1 MSIELYT
8 VKNMMRR
15 ATIAARVNILAKS
28 RKLKKEL
35 KYSRAPSCDEITRE
49 NCRGRRLDAHLEQLR
64 HFFIHKQRY
73 KQHDYTLHE
82 RDKVVKGS

>member
-49 NCRGRRLDAHLEQLR
+49 NCRGA
-64 HFFIHKQRY
+64 
-73 KQHDYTLHE
+73 
-82 RDKVVKGS
+82 SS